1 MAGSF
6 LSRFHIPLFMSFSI
20 FVRHQWNEE
29 FETLLTNSPVL
40 RDFLFIAI
48 LYNEITTS
56 VVTISTVKQKLNV
69 LEYIHKTVSIIIPLD
84 SWLCFKYNFIEELW
98 GVESKTSI
106 INLEVLYCVLTVFLF
121 PWADFYFSLWYEKTQ
136 ITAYCNLHWSIYTV
150 LKRVFIN
157 Q

>member
-106 INLEVLYCVLTVFLF
+106 INLEVLYCVLTVFCSPEQISIFHYGMRKRRSQLIVTCTDRF
-121 PWADFYFSLWYEKTQ
+121 TQ
-136 ITAYCNLHWSIYTV
+136 YWKEYS
-150 LKRVFIN
+150 
-157 Q
+157 

>member
-29 FETLLTNSPVL
+29 FETLLTNSSVL

-69 LEYIHKTVSIIIPLD
+69 LEYIHKTVSITIPLD

-106 INLEVLYCVLTVFLF
+106 INLEVLYCVLTVFCSPEQISIFHYGMRKRRSQLIVTCTDRF
-121 PWADFYFSLWYEKTQ
+121 TQ
-136 ITAYCNLHWSIYTV
+136 YWKEYS
-150 LKRVFIN
+150 
-157 Q
+157 

>member
-48 LYNEITTS
+48 LYNEISTS

-69 LEYIHKTVSIIIPLD
+69 LKYIHKTVSIIIPLD

-106 INLEVLYCVLTVFLF
+106 INLEVLYCVLTVFFVPLSRFLF
-121 PWADFYFSLWYEKTQ
+121 FIMVWENADHSL
-136 ITAYCNLHWSIYTV
+136 L
-150 LKRVFIN
+150 
-157 Q
+157 